1 MDKEKGIGVELNT
14 SKEKLQ
20 ELSQELVKHRIK
32 VRGRVVTGKVV
43 SKDTHKSAVI
53 TWKRQHYIP
62 KYERYEKRLSKI
74 SVHNPKCIDAQV
86 GDVVKVMETRP
97 MSKTKHFVIVQK
109 LKDETNNS

>member
-43 SKDTHKSAVI
+43 SKDTHGTAKIEWSRI
-53 TWKRQHYIP
+53 HPIP
-62 KYERYEKRLSKI
+62 KYERFEYRKSGVKA
-74 SVHNPKCIDAQV
+74 HMPKCLNVEV
-86 GDVVKVMETRP
+86 GDLVKAIECRP
-97 MSKTKHFVIVQK
+97 ISKTKKFVIVDK
-109 LKDETNNS
+109 IK